1 MVEEKKTE
9 KDTPTIYVIRLDGYL
24 DTEWS
29 AWLYDMAITHE
40 SDGTTTL
47 RGPLPDQAVLH
58 SVLERIRDMN
68 LTLINLHTL
77 HNPKDNQRPA
87 PNENK
92 PDSEGGTSES

>member
-1 MVEEKKTE
+1 MMAEEKKTE
-9 KDTPTIYVIRLDGYL
+9 VTPTIYVIKLEGYL

-29 AWLYDMAITHE
+29 EWLYEMAISHE

-47 RGPLPDQAVLH
+47 SGPLTDQAVLH

-77 HNPKDNQRPA
+77 HDSNDSKRPA
-87 PNENK
+87 SNENK
-92 PDSEGGTSES
+92 PDSEGGASES

>member
-1 MVEEKKTE
+1 MAEEKKTE
-9 KDTPTIYVIRLDGYL
+9 VTPTIYVIKLDGYL

-29 AWLYDMAITHE
+29 EWLYDMAITHE

-47 RGPLPDQAVLH
+47 CGPLPDQAVLH

-77 HNPKDNQRPA
+77 PHSNDTEPPA
-87 PNENK
+87 PDESK
-92 PDSEGGTSES
+92 PDSGGVASES

>member
-9 KDTPTIYVIRLDGYL
+9 DMPTIYVIKLEGYL

-29 AWLYDMAITHE
+29 EWFYDMAITHE

-47 RGPLPDQAVLH
+47 CGPILDQAVLH
-58 SVLERIRDMN
+58 SILQRIRDMN

-77 HNPKDNQRPA
+77 PHSNDSERPTC
-87 PNENK
+87 NEDK
-92 PDSEGGTSES
+92 ADSEGGAGES